1 MVINVTITMAI
12 NIIIGTI
19 IIPTIIIIVLFG
31 KYLVPIRLLLLLVV
45 LYSFG
50 STGTLQS
57 EVKQGL
63 PTQLSRCF

>member
-1 MVINVTITMAI
+1 MSRLFQSDDSYSMVIKVTITMAI

-50 STGTLQS
+50 
-57 EVKQGL
+57 
-63 PTQLSRCF
+63 

>member
-19 IIPTIIIIVLFG
+19 IITTIIIIVLFG

-50 STGTLQS
+50 
-57 EVKQGL
+57 
-63 PTQLSRCF
+63 

>member
-1 MVINVTITMAI
+1 MVIRVTITMAI

-50 STGTLQS
+50 
-57 EVKQGL
+57 
-63 PTQLSRCF
+63 